1 MRKVFRHE
9 SNDDYWDRRWQEAS
23 EDRDFTDM
31 SIYPIA
37 YAEKV
42 VSDPGE
48 AVLEV
53 GCGLGRVVKHYHA
66 RGHKISGIER
76 SKVAVDRLHETSP
89 ELDIRLASAD
99 ALPFSDAAFDVLLAF
114 GVFHNIEDGVE
125 QSLAECARVLKPG
138 GRFCISMRPDNM
150 EMRLNERVWRARN
163 PQHPSKPPR
172 FHKWLTNPSDF
183 AALLSRN
190 DLRVEQTYF
199 AANMS
204 VLYRIKM
211 LRDKA
216 ADAGTEAN
224 RRSSGYRLNGVGRVL
239 HSAMRA
245 VSPYQTCN
253 VIVFTGRRGDRQ

>member
-31 SIYPIA
+31 SIYPIF

-42 VSDPGE
+42 VSDPAE

-53 GCGLGRVVKHYHA
+53 GCGLGRVVKHYKA

-76 SKVAVDRLHETSP
+76 SRVAVERLHETSP
-89 ELDIRLASAD
+89 ELDVRLASAD
-99 ALPFSDAAFDVLLAF
+99 ALPFADAEFDVLLAF
-114 GVFHNIEDGVE
+114 GVFHNIEDGIE

-150 EMRLNERVWRARN
+150 EMRLNERIWRARN
-163 PQHPSKPPR
+163 PERGREPR
-172 FHKWLTNPSDF
+172 FHKWLTTPADF
-183 AALLSRN
+183 SALLSRN
-190 DLRVEQTYF
+190 GLRAEQTYY
-199 AANMS
+199 ASNMS
-204 VLYRIKM
+204 VLYRVKM

-216 ADAGTEAN
+216 ADVGTETN
-224 RRSSGYRLNGVGRVL
+224 RRSSGYRLNRLGRLL
-239 HSAMRA
+239 HSAMRTVA
-245 VSPYQTCN
+245 PYQTCN
-253 VIVFTGRRGDRQ
+253 VIVFTGRRQ